1 MKLKSNRFAVIPVMC
16 SHCKRYVWMEPYRSG
31 ETWNKFIDRFVKIR
45 LCNECVSRYGV
56 GGIDERVIIDIPDE
70 YAGAV
75 SVTAIGVGQ
84 VGMRS
89 EAHIKTTVVVLENEC
104 TEIKLEAEERDV

>member
-1 MKLKSNRFAVIPVMC
+1 MK
-16 SHCKRYVWMEPYRSG
+16 
-31 ETWNKFIDRFVKIR
+31 R
-45 LCNECVSRYGV
+45 L
-56 GGIDERVIIDIPDE
+56 IIDIPDE

-89 EAHIKTTVVVLENEC
+89 ELE
-104 TEIKLEAEERDV
+104 EEEKDV

>member
-1 MKLKSNRFAVIPVMC
+1 MK
-16 SHCKRYVWMEPYRSG
+16 
-31 ETWNKFIDRFVKIR
+31 
-45 LCNECVSRYGV
+45 
-56 GGIDERVIIDIPDE
+56 RVIIDIPDE

-89 EAHIKTTVVVLENEC
+89 EAHIKTLSL
-104 TEIKLEAEERDV
+104 IHI

>member
-1 MKLKSNRFAVIPVMC
+1 MK
-16 SHCKRYVWMEPYRSG
+16 
-31 ETWNKFIDRFVKIR
+31 
-45 LCNECVSRYGV
+45 
-56 GGIDERVIIDIPDE
+56 RVIIDIADE

-89 EAHIKTTVVVLENEC
+89 EVQIKTTVVVLEGDC
-104 TEIKLEAEERDV
+104 TEIKLEDEKKDGV

>member
-1 MKLKSNRFAVIPVMC
+1 MK
-16 SHCKRYVWMEPYRSG
+16 
-31 ETWNKFIDRFVKIR
+31 
-45 LCNECVSRYGV
+45 
-56 GGIDERVIIDIPDE
+56 RVIIDIPDE

-75 SVTAIGVGQ
+75 SVTAIGVCQ

-89 EAHIKTTVVVLENEC
+89 ETHIKTTVIVLEGEC

>member
-1 MKLKSNRFAVIPVMC
+1 MK
-16 SHCKRYVWMEPYRSG
+16 
-31 ETWNKFIDRFVKIR
+31 R
-45 LCNECVSRYGV
+45 L
-56 GGIDERVIIDIPDE
+56 IIDIPDE

-75 SVTAIGVGQ
+75 SVTAIGVDQ

-89 EAHIKTTVVVLENEC
+89 ETHIKTIVVVLEGEC

>member
-1 MKLKSNRFAVIPVMC
+1 MGFLIILAIVACINGINAS
-16 SHCKRYVWMEPYRSG
+16 
-31 ETWNKFIDRFVKIR
+31 TLFITLLV
-45 LCNECVSRYGV
+45 YGV
-56 GGIDERVIIDIPDE
+56 LTFISLCYRRVDMKRLIIDIPDE

-84 VGMRS
+84 IGMRS
-89 EAHIKTTVVVLENEC
+89 ETHIKTTVVVLEGEC

>member
-1 MKLKSNRFAVIPVMC
+1 MK
-16 SHCKRYVWMEPYRSG
+16 
-31 ETWNKFIDRFVKIR
+31 
-45 LCNECVSRYGV
+45 
-56 GGIDERVIIDIPDE
+56 RVIIDIPDE

-89 EAHIKTTVVVLENEC
+89 EAHFRVFRG
-104 TEIKLEAEERDV
+104 AGSRGRS

>member
-1 MKLKSNRFAVIPVMC
+1 MK
-16 SHCKRYVWMEPYRSG
+16 
-31 ETWNKFIDRFVKIR
+31 
-45 LCNECVSRYGV
+45 
-56 GGIDERVIIDIPDE
+56 RVIIDIPDE

-84 VGMRS
+84 AGMRS
-89 EAHIKTTVVVLENEC
+89 EAHIKTTVVVLDGEC

>member
-1 MKLKSNRFAVIPVMC
+1 MK
-16 SHCKRYVWMEPYRSG
+16 
-31 ETWNKFIDRFVKIR
+31 
-45 LCNECVSRYGV
+45 
-56 GGIDERVIIDIPDE
+56 RVIIDIPDE

-89 EAHIKTTVVVLENEC
+89 ETHIKTAVVVLEGEC
-104 TEIKLEAEERDV
+104 TEIKLEDEKRDV

>member
-1 MKLKSNRFAVIPVMC
+1 MK
-16 SHCKRYVWMEPYRSG
+16 
-31 ETWNKFIDRFVKIR
+31 
-45 LCNECVSRYGV
+45 
-56 GGIDERVIIDIPDE
+56 RVIIDIPDE

-89 EAHIKTTVVVLENEC
+89 EIHIKTTVIVLEGEC

>member
-1 MKLKSNRFAVIPVMC
+1 MSVLGDMEYEALMK
-16 SHCKRYVWMEPYRSG
+16 
-31 ETWNKFIDRFVKIR
+31 
-45 LCNECVSRYGV
+45 
-56 GGIDERVIIDIPDE
+56 RVIIDIPDE

-89 EAHIKTTVVVLENEC
+89 EAHIKTTVVVLEGEC

>member
-1 MKLKSNRFAVIPVMC
+1 MK
-16 SHCKRYVWMEPYRSG
+16 
-31 ETWNKFIDRFVKIR
+31 R
-45 LCNECVSRYGV
+45 L
-56 GGIDERVIIDIPDE
+56 IIDIPDE

-89 EAHIKTTVVVLENEC
+89 EAYIKTTVVVLENEC
-104 TEIKLEAEERDV
+104 TEIKLEALKEKRS

>member
-1 MKLKSNRFAVIPVMC
+1 MK
-16 SHCKRYVWMEPYRSG
+16 
-31 ETWNKFIDRFVKIR
+31 R
-45 LCNECVSRYGV
+45 L
-56 GGIDERVIIDIPDE
+56 IIDIPDE

-89 EAHIKTTVVVLENEC
+89 EAHIKTTVVVLEGDC
-104 TEIKLEAEERDV
+104 TEIKLEDEEKDGV

>member
-1 MKLKSNRFAVIPVMC
+1 MK
-16 SHCKRYVWMEPYRSG
+16 
-31 ETWNKFIDRFVKIR
+31 
-45 LCNECVSRYGV
+45 
-56 GGIDERVIIDIPDE
+56 RVIIDIPDE
-70 YAGAV
+70 YAGVV

-89 EAHIKTTVVVLENEC
+89 EAHIKTTVVVLDGEC

>member
-1 MKLKSNRFAVIPVMC
+1 MK
-16 SHCKRYVWMEPYRSG
+16 
-31 ETWNKFIDRFVKIR
+31 
-45 LCNECVSRYGV
+45 
-56 GGIDERVIIDIPDE
+56 RVIIDIADE

-89 EAHIKTTVVVLENEC
+89 EAYIKTTVVVLEGDC
-104 TEIKLEAEERDV
+104 TEIKLEDEEKDGV

>member
-1 MKLKSNRFAVIPVMC
+1 MK
-16 SHCKRYVWMEPYRSG
+16 
-31 ETWNKFIDRFVKIR
+31 
-45 LCNECVSRYGV
+45 
-56 GGIDERVIIDIPDE
+56 RVIIDIPDE

-89 EAHIKTTVVVLENEC
+89 EAHIKTTVVVLDGEC
-104 TEIKLEAEERDV
+104 TEIKLKEEEKDGV

>member
-1 MKLKSNRFAVIPVMC
+1 MK
-16 SHCKRYVWMEPYRSG
+16 
-31 ETWNKFIDRFVKIR
+31 
-45 LCNECVSRYGV
+45 
-56 GGIDERVIIDIPDE
+56 RVIIDIPDE

-75 SVTAIGVGQ
+75 RVTAIGVGQ

-89 EAHIKTTVVVLENEC
+89 EAHIKTTVVVLDGEC

>member
-1 MKLKSNRFAVIPVMC
+1 MK
-16 SHCKRYVWMEPYRSG
+16 
-31 ETWNKFIDRFVKIR
+31 
-45 LCNECVSRYGV
+45 
-56 GGIDERVIIDIPDE
+56 RVIIDIPDE

-89 EAHIKTTVVVLENEC
+89 EDGEC
-104 TEIKLEAEERDV
+104 TEIKLEAEERGV

>member
-1 MKLKSNRFAVIPVMC
+1 MK
-16 SHCKRYVWMEPYRSG
+16 
-31 ETWNKFIDRFVKIR
+31 
-45 LCNECVSRYGV
+45 
-56 GGIDERVIIDIPDE
+56 RVIIDIPDE

-89 EAHIKTTVVVLENEC
+89 ETHIKTTVVVLEGEC
-104 TEIKLEAEERDV
+104 TEINWKAMEKRRGGNPSSSFFIADRLKYTF

>member
-1 MKLKSNRFAVIPVMC
+1 MK
-16 SHCKRYVWMEPYRSG
+16 
-31 ETWNKFIDRFVKIR
+31 
-45 LCNECVSRYGV
+45 
-56 GGIDERVIIDIPDE
+56 RVIIDIPDE

-89 EAHIKTTVVVLENEC
+89 ETHIKTTVVVLEGEC
-104 TEIKLEAEERDV
+104 TEIKLEAEERDRCYQRACHRS

>member
-1 MKLKSNRFAVIPVMC
+1 MK
-16 SHCKRYVWMEPYRSG
+16 
-31 ETWNKFIDRFVKIR
+31 
-45 LCNECVSRYGV
+45 
-56 GGIDERVIIDIPDE
+56 RVIIDISDE

>member
-1 MKLKSNRFAVIPVMC
+1 MK
-16 SHCKRYVWMEPYRSG
+16 
-31 ETWNKFIDRFVKIR
+31 R
-45 LCNECVSRYGV
+45 L
-56 GGIDERVIIDIPDE
+56 IIDIPDE

-89 EAHIKTTVVVLENEC
+89 ETHIKTTVVVLEGEC
-104 TEIKLEAEERDV
+104 TEIKLEAEKREDYSPLFFIADRLKYTF

>member
-1 MKLKSNRFAVIPVMC
+1 MK
-16 SHCKRYVWMEPYRSG
+16 
-31 ETWNKFIDRFVKIR
+31 
-45 LCNECVSRYGV
+45 
-56 GGIDERVIIDIPDE
+56 RVIIDIADE

-89 EAHIKTTVVVLENEC
+89 EAHIKTTVVLIQC
-104 TEIKLEAEERDV
+104 GTKEETTKTGRAS

>member
-1 MKLKSNRFAVIPVMC
+1 MD
-16 SHCKRYVWMEPYRSG
+16 HCKQSG
-31 ETWNKFIDRFVKIR
+31 EYVLDVETTGLDIYNDI
-45 LCNECVSRYGV
+45 LV
-56 GGIDERVIIDIPDE
+56 GMKRVIIDIPDE

-89 EAHIKTTVVVLENEC
+89 EAHIKTTVVVLDGEC
-104 TEIKLEAEERDV
+104 TEIKLEAEERGV

>member
-1 MKLKSNRFAVIPVMC
+1 MK
-16 SHCKRYVWMEPYRSG
+16 
-31 ETWNKFIDRFVKIR
+31 
-45 LCNECVSRYGV
+45 
-56 GGIDERVIIDIPDE
+56 RVIIDIADE

-89 EAHIKTTVVVLENEC
+89 E
-104 TEIKLEAEERDV
+104 IKLEEEKDGV

>member
-1 MKLKSNRFAVIPVMC
+1 MK
-16 SHCKRYVWMEPYRSG
+16 
-31 ETWNKFIDRFVKIR
+31 
-45 LCNECVSRYGV
+45 
-56 GGIDERVIIDIPDE
+56 RVIIDISATD
-70 YAGAV
+70 AGAV
-75 SVTAIGVGQ
+75 SVTVIGVGQ

>member
-1 MKLKSNRFAVIPVMC
+1 MK
-16 SHCKRYVWMEPYRSG
+16 
-31 ETWNKFIDRFVKIR
+31 
-45 LCNECVSRYGV
+45 
-56 GGIDERVIIDIPDE
+56 RVIIDIADE

-89 EAHIKTTVVVLENEC
+89 GAHIKTTVVVLEGDC
-104 TEIKLEAEERDV
+104 TEIKLEDEKKDGV